1 MREYLYLS
9 QGGDAYIVQDDS
21 NDSLTALQTLVG
33 GLIQGV
39 YPTKL
44 GPEVDTWVNEEGL
57 MIEGFGI
64 NLVASFIT
72 GRQLVGPCVI
82 AGHTRGGETISVPKK
97 VVTKLK
103 REGLMIDERTWAPFE
118 IANRCFPTTLYSEV
132 CE

>member
-21 NDSLTALQTLVG
+21 KDSLTALQTLVG

-44 GPEVDTWVNEEGL
+44 GPTVDTWVNEEGL
-57 MIEGFGI
+57 MMPNFGI

-72 GRQLVGPCVI
+72 GRQLVGPCVL
-82 AGHTRGGETISVPKK
+82 AGHTPSGDTISVPKK

>member
-9 QGGDAYIVQDDS
+9 QGGDAYMVQDDS
-21 NDSLTALQTLVG
+21 KDSLTALQTLVG

-44 GPEVDTWVNEEGL
+44 GPEIDTWVNEEGL
-57 MIEGFGI
+57 MMEGFGI

-82 AGHTRGGETISVPKK
+82 AGHTRSGETISVPKK
-97 VVTKLK
+97 IVTKLK
-103 REGLMIDERTWAPFE
+103 REGLIIDERTWAPFE